1 MAQQTTVRFVDD
13 LDGSEAVG
21 TVTFAL
27 NNRAYE
33 IDLSDENTT
42 SCTRHWP
49 PSSNTAARPADVR
62 VGEAAPGCRRR

>member
-27 NNRAYE
+27 EKPR
-33 IDLSDENTT
+33 L
-42 SCTRHWP
+42 
-49 PSSNTAARPADVR
+49 
-62 VGEAAPGCRRR
+62 